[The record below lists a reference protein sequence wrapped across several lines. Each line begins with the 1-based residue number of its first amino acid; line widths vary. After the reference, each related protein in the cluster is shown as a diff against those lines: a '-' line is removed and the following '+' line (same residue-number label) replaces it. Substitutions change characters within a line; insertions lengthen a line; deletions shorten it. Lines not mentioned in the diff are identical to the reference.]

1 MKMAKES
8 IVTFSNAI
16 MIDKALAA
24 KVATLAAKHGYSFT
38 AEELLELGAAYP
50 ISDDDAGKAVAAGG
64 GLWHHC
70 LLKIHYKSK
79 IISMWDI

>member
-1 MKMAKES
+1 MVKES
-8 IVTFSNAI
+8 IVAFSKAI

-38 AEELLELGAAYP
+38 AEELLKLGAAYL

-64 GLWHHC
+64 GLPGV
-70 LLKIHYKSK
+70 LAPLFIENPL
-79 IISMWDI
+79 